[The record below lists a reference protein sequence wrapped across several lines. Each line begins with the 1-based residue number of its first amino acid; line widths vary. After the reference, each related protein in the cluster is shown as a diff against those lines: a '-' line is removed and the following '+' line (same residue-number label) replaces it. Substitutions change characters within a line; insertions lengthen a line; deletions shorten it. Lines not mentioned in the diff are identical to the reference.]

1 MDSSHHPP
9 RRRPVA
15 PAKSP
20 PTPPSTLADPQG
32 KFSKSKGIGV
42 FGNDAKDTNIPA
54 QVWRYYL
61 LTNRPE
67 KLKETTEEFISNTP
81 LIAEDGGVVLGS
93 KKTTV
98 FLVDG
103 KTGRLIYTY
112 KMSDPPSTSQSSVVN
127 SVLNSTTFD
136 ELGKS
141 GSLNFEPDELPLY
154 ITRTDYSLKS
164 FALNSDKVL
173 WNMTVAEIGAAYLC
187 QDTENSFS
195 GGSFRF

>member
-1 MDSSHHPP
+1 M
-9 RRRPVA
+9 
-15 PAKSP
+15 
-20 PTPPSTLADPQG
+20 
-32 KFSKSKGIGV
+32 
-42 FGNDAKDTNIPA
+42 
-54 QVWRYYL
+54 
-61 LTNRPE
+61 PE

-112 KMSDPPSTSQSSVVN
+112 KMSDPPSTSQSNVVN

-195 GGSFRF
+195 GALSDSEFPPAPEVNFSMPLPCQSKAVVYRFRRHNMLGPFYKPNMLPEAHDNPIVKTIW